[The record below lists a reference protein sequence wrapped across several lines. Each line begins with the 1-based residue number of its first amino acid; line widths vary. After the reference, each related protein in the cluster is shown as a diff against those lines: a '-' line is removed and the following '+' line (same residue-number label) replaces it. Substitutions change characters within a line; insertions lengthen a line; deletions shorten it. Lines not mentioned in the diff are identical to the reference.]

1 MNMDE
6 HVNES
11 FLEKIQLNEHEES
24 IYVVGNNLKSIQK
37 MQKSVQDITTS
48 GLLSFKGFDVS
59 KGYYWLTMTDESI
72 QKETNPV
79 IRARLRQIKKK
90 FANRYITNTSEMQEL
105 FLAMLNIFAIAQQSR
120 AQLPQAQN
128 DKKPKKESRKNK

>member
-1 MNMDE
+1 MDE

-79 IRARLRQIKKK
+79 VRARLRQIKKK

-120 AQLPQAQN
+120 AQPPQAQN

>member
-1 MNMDE
+1 
-6 HVNES
+6 
-11 FLEKIQLNEHEES
+11 
-24 IYVVGNNLKSIQK
+24 

-79 IRARLRQIKKK
+79 VRARLRQIKKK

-120 AQLPQAQN
+120 VQPPQAQN